1 MAPKKRSTTSKVSS
15 AAPDFETPLEARWA
29 VFLSALGA
37 PFSYQAEQHQFRSQS
52 YRPDFWVPDWN
63 SWIEVLPEKPQ
74 KLDVFRALD
83 LSRNSGKQVLLLIG
97 EPAEYSIVLF
107 DPSGY
112 FAKEGSAGWQFGQG
126 QNDPNEV
133 WLASEDGAFTLKP
146 LVEDEGEAYPLLGE
160 DATTIMD
167 ALYAAH
173 IAEV

>member
-1 MAPKKRSTTSKVSS
+1 MAKGPKTPK
-15 AAPDFETPLEARWA
+15 AAPAFATPLAARWA
-29 VFLSALGA
+29 VFLRALDTGFEYRA
-37 PFSYQAEQHQFRSQS
+37 TEAQFRNQS

-63 SWIEVLPEKPQ
+63 SWILVQPEEPQ

-83 LSRNSGKQVLLLIG
+83 LSRNSGAQVLMLIG

-112 FAKEGSAGWQFGQG
+112 FAKEGSAGWQFAQG
-126 QNDPNEV
+126 QNDPREI

-146 LVEDEGEAYPLLGE
+146 LVEDEGEAYPLTGE
-160 DATTIMD
+160 EAPTIMD

-173 IAEV
+173 TADV